1 MNNIPQEIPADYL
14 VCKYRLSDECSK
26 IAHKSNFVGFYCK
39 NCKKL
44 YTKQY
49 YAKNQEKLSNKA
61 QKRYVPTGNP
71 MGRPWPKKVEITE
84 E

>member
-61 QKRYVPTGNP
+61 PKGYVPTGNA
-71 MGRPWPKKVEITE
+71 MGRPKKKVEITE